1 MEQIE
6 KIHRGQNAR
15 KEGKM
20 LLSIYFKDGSSKAIP
35 VSYFHTNEN
44 FESLYYN
51 NLNKRK
57 EERLCFSDIAK
68 FVLDYEEETKA
79 KESEEQKEELPFLS
93 QRFEILNCILELASV
108 AGDLSILESQ
118 TNEMSDHLF
127 DEMRNLTKALKQ
139 F

>member
-1 MEQIE
+1 MPE
-6 KIHRGQNAR
+6 R
-15 KEGKM
+15 KVKM
-20 LLSIYFKDGSSKAIP
+20 LLSIYFKDGTSKAIP

-57 EERLCFSDIAK
+57 EERLCCSDISK
-68 FVLDYEEETKA
+68 FVLDSEEEATP
-79 KESEEQKEELPFLS
+79 KESEEQKEELSSFMS

-118 TNEMSDHLF
+118 TNEMSDQLF
-127 DEMRNLTKALKQ
+127 NEMCDLTKALKKFNKDFCFQ
-139 F
+139 Y